1 MTVALS
7 DREIRLLTALQ
18 SAGARGLT
26 ISAGRKRAGIARL
39 IQAKYVARRAT
50 SERSGSLNCGGP
62 LHGREG
68 RFLLKYFLT
77 ERPKRRAYEAAVAQ
91 SSHKGRKKL

>member
-1 MTVALS
+1 MAPVTVALS

-50 SERSGSLNCGGP
+50 GERSGSSYFITHL
-62 LHGREG
+62 GRHA
-68 RFLLKYFLT
+68 LAST
-77 ERPKRRAYEAAVAQ
+77 SSAAQ
-91 SSHKGRKKL
+91 SFVSGGALFIKRK

>member
-1 MTVALS
+1 MVPVTVELS

-39 IQAKYVARRAT
+39 IRAKYVARHAIG
-50 SERSGSLNCGGP
+50 EHSGSSYFITDL
-62 LHGREG
+62 GRHA
-68 RFLLKYFLT
+68 LAST
-77 ERPKRRAYEAAVAQ
+77 
-91 SSHKGRKKL
+91 SSAGKAS